1 MKCQVCSNDKENQTY
16 EAQERM
22 FRSGDNFRYFQCSE
36 CMCLQIEEFPPN
48 MAKYYPDNYYSYN
61 TLNRDNKIENFL
73 LGLRNKYAVFGRGF
87 IGKLISYKY
96 PNQALESLKLL
107 QIKNSTTILDVG
119 CGSGTLL
126 YRLRELGLTNLLGI
140 DPFNEKDIQY
150 KNGLI
155 IEKRD
160 IYNVEGKWDIVMFHH
175 SFEHIH
181 EPENVL
187 RTVASLLAPEGHCI
201 VRIPTSSSYAWNHY
215 GVNWV
220 QLDAP
225 RHLFLH
231 SVKSMNILSER
242 AGLDLWKVVYD
253 STSYQFSGSETY
265 AREEPPIFSKKEIS
279 AFSKRAK
286 ELNETKQGDQ
296 AVFYLRKL

>member
-1 MKCQVCSNDKENQTY
+1 MKCKICSNDKENQTY
-16 EAQERM
+16 EAYELM
-22 FRSGDNFRYFQCSE
+22 FRSGENFRYFQCSK
-36 CMCLQIEEFPPN
+36 CMCLQIEEVPAN
-48 MAKYYPDNYYSYN
+48 MSKYYPDDYYSYN
-61 TLNRDNKIENFL
+61 TINGDNKIKNFL
-73 LGLRNKYAVFGRGF
+73 LGLRNKYAVFGKGI

-96 PNQALESLKLL
+96 SNQALESLKLL
-107 QIKNSTTILDVG
+107 QIKKSTTILDVG
-119 CGSGTLL
+119 CGAGTLL

-150 KNGLI
+150 KNGLV

-187 RTVASLLAPEGHCI
+187 RTVASLLASEGHCI
-201 VRIPTSSSYAWNHY
+201 VRIPTSSSYAWKHY

-231 SVKSMNILSER
+231 SVESMKILSER
-242 AGLDLWKVVYD
+242 VGLDLWKVVYD
-253 STSYQFSGSETY
+253 STSYQFSESEAY
-265 AREEPPIFSKKEIS
+265 ARKEPPIFSKKEIS

-286 ELNETKQGDQ
+286 ELNETEQGDQ